1 MVIIAFEARVVILGL
16 LLILITDQLIIATF
30 ACTYGSVYHIPFST
44 AIRQTYWDLKVGN
57 TQDKSHDFANIPQY
71 IVTSVVL
78 PIHRLHTVV
87 ATPLSQTHCHS
98 CTTWPVLLTAS
109 VLISPP
115 PRSFRSAV
123 SQVSSAS
130 S

>member
-1 MVIIAFEARVVILGL
+1 M
-16 LLILITDQLIIATF
+16 
-30 ACTYGSVYHIPFST
+30 
-44 AIRQTYWDLKVGN
+44 GN

-87 ATPLSQTHCHS
+87 ATPHYQRHCHS
-98 CTTWPVLLTAS
+98 CTVWPVLSNAS
-109 VLISPP
+109 VPISPP
-115 PRSFRSAV
+115 PRSCRLVA

>member
-1 MVIIAFEARVVILGL
+1 M
-16 LLILITDQLIIATF
+16 
-30 ACTYGSVYHIPFST
+30 
-44 AIRQTYWDLKVGN
+44 GN

-78 PIHRLHTVV
+78 PIHLLHTVV
-87 ATPLSQTHCHS
+87 ATPHYQRHCHS
-98 CTTWPVLLTAS
+98 CTAWPALSTAS
-109 VLISPP
+109 VPILPP